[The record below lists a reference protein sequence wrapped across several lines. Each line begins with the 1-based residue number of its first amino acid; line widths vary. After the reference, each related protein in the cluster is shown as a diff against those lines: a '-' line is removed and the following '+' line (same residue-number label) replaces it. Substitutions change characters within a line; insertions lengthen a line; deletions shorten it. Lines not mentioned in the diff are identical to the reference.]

1 MPFDVNKFKG
11 AFGLEGARP
20 TLFEATI
27 FGLPDVPGQS
37 DAIRN
42 IRDFTFHCK
51 AAQLP
56 GKTLG
61 MIEVPY
67 FGRKIKVHG
76 DLTFAEWTV
85 TVLNEENF
93 NVRNSFEKWM
103 SSINEHNANIKIDKK
118 YKTPLAFVTQFG
130 KGGLPVK
137 EYTFQGMWCSDI
149 TAIEVDWGSNDTIE
163 EFTATLQY
171 DWWES
176 EGTTDSAIF

>member
-1 MPFDVNKFKG
+1 MPFDINRFKG
-11 AFGLEGARP
+11 AFALEGARP

-27 FGLPDVPGQS
+27 FGLPF
-37 DAIRN
+37 ANRE
-42 IRDFTFHCK
+42 FTFHCK

-67 FGRKIKVHG
+67 FGRKIKIAG

-93 NVRNSFEKWM
+93 SVRNSFELWM
-103 SSINEHNANIKIDKK
+103 STINQHNANIKTDAA
-118 YKTPLAFVTQFG
+118 YKLPLASVDQFG
-130 KGGLPVK
+130 KDGRTVK
-137 EYTFQGMWCSDI
+137 TYDFQGMWCSDI
-149 TAIEVDWGSNDTIE
+149 AAIDVAWDSNDQIE

-176 EGTTDSAIF
+176 TTTDS

>member
-1 MPFDVNKFKG
+1 MPFDINRFKG

-27 FGLPDVPGQS
+27 FGLPF
-37 DAIRN
+37 ANRE
-42 IRDFTFHCK
+42 FTFHCK

-61 MIEVPY
+61 IIEVPY
-67 FGRKIKVHG
+67 FGRKIKVAG

-85 TVLNEENF
+85 TVLNEETF
-93 NVRNSFEKWM
+93 NVRNAFELWM
-103 SSINEHNANIKIDKK
+103 STINQHNANTKVDSG
-118 YKTPLAFVTQFG
+118 YKGRLASVTQFG
-130 KGGLPVK
+130 KDGDQVK
-137 EYTFQGMWCSDI
+137 TYDFQGMWCSDI
-149 TAIEVDWGSNDTIE
+149 SAIDVAWDSNDQIE

-176 EGTTDSAIF
+176 AGTTDFS

>member
-1 MPFDVNKFKG
+1 MPGFKLDDFKG
-11 AFGLEGARP
+11 AFQREGARP
-20 TLFEATI
+20 TLFEARIHDRLGT
-27 FGLPDVPGQS
+27 
-37 DAIRN
+37 ATN
-42 IRDFTFHCK
+42 DFTFHCK

-85 TVLNEENF
+85 TVLNEEDF
-93 NVRNSFEKWM
+93 NVRTSFELWM
-103 SSINEHNANIKIDKK
+103 STINQHNANKK
-118 YKTPLAFVTQFG
+118 NNDGYKTNATVIQ
-130 KGGLPVK
+130 
-137 EYTFQGMWCSDI
+137 YTKIGDPIKQYSFKGMWCSDI
-149 TAIEVDWGSNDTIE
+149 AAIDVDWGSNDTIE

-176 EGTTDSAIF
+176 AGTTDF

>member
-1 MPFDVNKFKG
+1 MPFEINRFKG

-20 TLFEATI
+20 TLFEAFI
-27 FGLPDVPGQS
+27 FGTDKVHPDF
-37 DAIRN
+37 N
-42 IRDFTFHCK
+42 FHCK

-93 NVRNSFEKWM
+93 NVRNSFERWM
-103 SSINEHNANIKIDKK
+103 EGVNSTRNNVQTKPK
-118 YKTPLAFVTQFG
+118 YKTTATVQQFA
-130 KGGLPVK
+130 KTGGASKKTYIFEGL
-137 EYTFQGMWCSDI
+137 WCSDI
-149 TAIEVDWGSNDTIE
+149 AAIDVDWGSNDTIE

-171 DWWES
+171 DFW
-176 EGTTDSAIF
+176 TAVP

>member
-1 MPFDVNKFKG
+1 MPFDINRFKG

-27 FGLPDVPGQS
+27 FGLPF
-37 DAIRN
+37 AN
-42 IRDFTFHCK
+42 RDFTFHCK

-93 NVRNSFEKWM
+93 DVRNAFEKWM
-103 SSINEHNANIKIDKK
+103 STINEHNANVKTDEG
-118 YKTPLAFVTQFG
+118 YKTPLASVTQFG
-130 KGGLPVK
+130 KDGLPVK

-149 TAIEVDWGSNDTIE
+149 AAIDVDWGSNDTIE

-176 EGTTDSAIF
+176 VGTTDF

>member
-1 MPFDVNKFKG
+1 MPFNINRFKG

-27 FGLPDVPGQS
+27 FGGGITS
-37 DAIRN
+37 
-42 IRDFTFHCK
+42 DFTFHCK

-61 MIEVPY
+61 IIEVPY

-93 NVRNSFEKWM
+93 KVRNSFEQWM
-103 SSINEHNANIKIDKK
+103 QGVNSHRENLKTDPAYKSVNAKVQQFSKTGGSTKI
-118 YKTPLAFVTQFG
+118 
-130 KGGLPVK
+130 
-137 EYTFQGMWCSDI
+137 YTLEGVWCSDI
-149 TAIEVDWGSNDTIE
+149 SAIDVAWDSNDTIE

-171 DWWES
+171 DLWTS
-176 EGTTDSAIF
+176 GSVV

>member
-1 MPFDVNKFKG
+1 MPFDINRFKG
-11 AFGLEGARP
+11 AFALEGARP

-27 FGLPDVPGQS
+27 FGLPS
-37 DAIRN
+37 ANRE
-42 IRDFTFHCK
+42 FTFHCK

-61 MIEVPY
+61 MIELPY

-93 NVRNSFEKWM
+93 SVRNSFELWM
-103 SSINEHNANIKIDKK
+103 STINQHNANTKIDSG
-118 YKTPLAFVTQFG
+118 YKTPLASVTQFG
-130 KGGLPVK
+130 KDGNPVK

-149 TAIEVDWGSNDTIE
+149 AGIDVAWDSNDQIE

-176 EGTTDSAIF
+176 AGTTDF